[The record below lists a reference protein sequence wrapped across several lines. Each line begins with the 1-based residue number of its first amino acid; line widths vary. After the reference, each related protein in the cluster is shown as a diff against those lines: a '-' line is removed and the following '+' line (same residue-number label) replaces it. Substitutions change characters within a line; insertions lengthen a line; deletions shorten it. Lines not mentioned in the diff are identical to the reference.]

1 MNTLHNVL
9 ARAYAILDKLTPY
22 STSVLRIVIG
32 LVFIYFGYTGIVTP
46 DMWAG
51 FVPEWTSFLGTPE
64 KLVQLHGIAEVALG
78 LLLILGIQTRIIALL
93 LFLNLAHIITTLE
106 FGPSM
111 VRDFGI
117 LAGLFTLT
125 ATQPNKTAQNTN

>member
-1 MNTLHNVL
+1 
-9 ARAYAILDKLTPY
+9 
-22 STSVLRIVIG
+22 
-32 LVFIYFGYTGIVTP
+32 
-46 DMWAG
+46 MWAG

-64 KLVQLHGIAEVALG
+64 KLVQLHGIVEVALG

-125 ATQPNKTAQNTN
+125 ASQTNQNTSQK